1 MDLVNVHNFI
11 NCCYL
16 FLWSWHWLG
25 EGKEWQG
32 KVDKTILVC
41 TNLFIFVDQLQ
52 EKLMHTKLYACTT
65 TQTSYSKSTRTPR
78 THACTHISVSN
89 TQTYKHTLYISR
101 HTSPTTSEVVVAIA
115 GMILP
120 AINLLYT
127 HNIV

>member
-1 MDLVNVHNFI
+1 MHARLHKHHIAKVHT
-11 NCCYL
+11 
-16 FLWSWHWLG
+16 H
-25 EGKEWQG
+25 
-32 KVDKTILVC
+32 
-41 TNLFIFVDQLQ
+41 
-52 EKLMHTKLYACTT
+52 
-65 TQTSYSKSTRTPR
+65 TRTPR
-78 THACTHISVSN
+78 AHACTHISVSN